1 MTPFLVPFCAHAPTP
16 GNWASTWEL
25 EPGTVLP
32 LALSAWLYAAGV
44 RRIWRRAGP
53 GGGIKRWEACC
64 FAAGWLTL
72 VVALLSPL
80 HPLGSALFAAHMMQ
94 HELLML
100 VAAPLIVLGRPVPAF
115 FAALPRGTA
124 RDVARWSRATRLRG
138 AAHVLSNPVAAW
150 LVHGAALW
158 AWHTPALFQATL
170 TSAWL
175 HGLQHT
181 SFFGS
186 ALLFWWAAM
195 QGGRA
200 IGYGAATL
208 YMFTTAVH
216 SGLLGAMITLSRS
229 AWYPAYQATAPAWGL
244 SALEDQQIGGA
255 IMWIPAGLVYI
266 IAALAL
272 MAGWLR
278 ESERRVARWQAH
290 SSAGSV

>member
-1 MTPFLVPFCAHAPTP
+1 VTLSTAILAHAPTP
-16 GNWASTWEL
+16 GSWAAAWEL
-25 EPGTVLP
+25 EPGSVLC

-44 RRIWRRAGP
+44 RRTWRRAGR
-53 GGGIKRWEACC
+53 GGGIKTWEAAC

-72 VVALLSPL
+72 VVALVSPL
-80 HPLGSALFAAHMMQ
+80 HPLGSALFAAHMTQ

-100 VAAPLIVLGRPVPAF
+100 VAAPLVVLGRPLPAF

-124 RDVARWSRATRLRG
+124 RDLARWSRSTRWRPV
-138 AAHVLSNPVAAW
+138 AHFFANAFAAW
-150 LVHGAALW
+150 LVHGVILW
-158 AWHTPALFQATL
+158 AWHLPSLFQATL
-170 TSAWL
+170 TNPLIHA
-175 HGLQHT
+175 LQHAA
-181 SFFGS
+181 FFGS

-216 SGLLGAMITLSRS
+216 SGLLGAMITLSKS
-229 AWYPAYQATAPAWGL
+229 PWYPAYESTAPAWGL
-244 SALEDQQIGGA
+244 TALEDQQLGGA

-278 ESERRVARWQAH
+278 ESERRVSRWQTG
-290 SSAGSV
+290 SSAGSA